1 MEEMIIDGC
10 NLAYKAY
17 GASGDKEIAALIARL
32 RDYYGRK
39 TIAVTIVF
47 DSSAGEDVSHILPHI
62 KIYQSSSADEYI
74 AQLVKRS
81 RRPKTLIVVTDD
93 RALANRVKA
102 LGANLIRSTDFLAH
116 WKGWIRHES
125 APPDNEK
132 PSSETP
138 DDLERYLKLWE

>member
-1 MEEMIIDGC
+1 MEEIIIDGC

-17 GASGDKEIAALIARL
+17 GASGDKEMASLIARL

-47 DSSAGEDVSHILPHI
+47 DSKAGEDVSHILPHI
-62 KIYQSSSADEYI
+62 KVYHSSSADDHI
-74 AQLVKRS
+74 VKLVERS
-81 RRPKTLIVVTDD
+81 RRPQTLIVVTDD
-93 RALANRVKA
+93 RAVANRVKS

-116 WKGWIRHES
+116 WKGWPRRDA
-125 APPDNEK
+125 APPDHEK

-138 DDLERYLKLWE
+138 DDLARYLKLWE